1 MTSSLPRK
9 RSTPELHRPRS
20 SSRNLNTSGRRDSN
34 PRPSAWKADALP
46 TELLPPPLWLKKY
59 RGESRIRTYEG
70 ESQQIYSL
78 PQLTALVS
86 PLCHNNKKRTTPT
99 LPCSRAGG
107 GTRTLDLLITNQLL
121 YQLSYAG
128 KAPSSQGLLPKIHL
142 KRRCKGRSFILTNQT
157 FGAKFYTEPPH
168 APSCG
173 SFNNLFSTL

>member
-1 MTSSLPRK
+1 MLYQLSY
-9 RSTPELHRPRS
+9 
-20 SSRNLNTSGRRDSN
+20 SRRLCGF
-34 PRPSAWKADALP
+34 
-46 TELLPPPLWLKKY
+46 KKY
-59 RGESRIRTYEG
+59 CGESRIRTYEG

-157 FGAKFYTEPPH
+157 FGAKFYSEPPQ

-173 SFNNLFSTL
+173 SFNKLFATRWTIVSICFIYCYLVYFSQSQKKIPRSYFLWPP